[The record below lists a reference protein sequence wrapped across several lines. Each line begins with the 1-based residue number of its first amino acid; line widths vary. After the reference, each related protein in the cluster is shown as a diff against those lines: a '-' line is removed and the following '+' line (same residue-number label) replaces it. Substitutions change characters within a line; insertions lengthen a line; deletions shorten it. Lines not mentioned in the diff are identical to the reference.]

1 MPSFPDRPPS
11 KHKIVYLSTSP
22 IDTILKLIY
31 NAPAMDRKKP
41 MNSDEGIEMIF
52 EESGDSDVG
61 ATIRHT
67 AEDAELADVED
78 DFKGELKKW
87 KEKLTICQKERQEYL
102 DGWQRARADH
112 LNYKQREEAQREQE
126 NERNTA
132 RFIEKLLPL
141 CDSFDMALADI
152 KKGGGDGENWRAGV
166 EQIYNQ
172 LAAVLKSYT
181 VEVLDPA
188 GAPFDPHFHEAVS
201 EIPVSDAGQDH
212 TVLEVL
218 QKGYTVGERLIR
230 PAKVVV
236 GNYKN
241 RN

>member
-1 MPSFPDRPPS
+1 MS
-11 KHKIVYLSTSP
+11 
-22 IDTILKLIY
+22 IDTRLKLIY

-41 MNSDEGIEMIF
+41 MSGEEDAEMIF
-52 EESGDSDVG
+52 DESGDSDVG
-61 ATIRHT
+61 AIIRHT

-78 DFKGELKKW
+78 NFKGELKKW
-87 KEKLTICQKERQEYL
+87 KEKLAVCKKERQEYL
-102 DGWQRARADH
+102 DGWQRAKADY
-112 LNYKQREEAQREQE
+112 LNGKRRLEVEREREI
-126 NERNTA
+126 ERQTA
-132 RFIEKLLPL
+132 RFIERLLPL
-141 CDSFDMALADI
+141 CDSFDLAIADM
-152 KKGGGDGENWRAGV
+152 KKQKTTEGNWRAGV

-172 LAAVLKSYT
+172 MEGVLRSYH

>member
-1 MPSFPDRPPS
+1 M
-11 KHKIVYLSTSP
+11 STSP

-41 MNSDEGIEMIF
+41 LNSDEDAEMIF

-67 AEDAELADVED
+67 GEDAELADVED

-87 KEKLTICQKERQEYL
+87 KEKLVECQKERQEYL
-102 DGWQRARADH
+102 DGWQRAKADY
-112 LNYKQREEAQREQE
+112 LNSRQRFAIEREQE
-126 NERNTA
+126 VDRQTA
-132 RFIEKLLPL
+132 YFIERLLPL
-141 CDSFDMALADI
+141 TDSFDRAMADM
-152 KKGGGDGENWRAGV
+152 KKEEAEEGNWRAGV

-172 LAAVLKSYT
+172 LVAVLKSYT
-181 VEVLDPA
+181 VEVLDPN

-201 EIPVSDAGQDH
+201 EISVADSMQDH
-212 TVLEVL
+212 TILEVL
-218 QKGYTVGERLIR
+218 QKGYAVGERLIR

-236 GNYKN
+236 GSYKN
-241 RN
+241 GN

>member
-11 KHKIVYLSTSP
+11 KHKIVYVSTSP

-41 MNSDEGIEMIF
+41 LNSDEDAEMIF

-87 KEKLTICQKERQEYL
+87 KEKLATCEKDRKEYL
-102 DGWQRARADH
+102 DGWQRARADY
-112 LNYKQREEAQREQE
+112 LNNKQRLEAEREQE
-126 NERNTA
+126 RERHA
-132 RFIEKLLPL
+132 AHFIEKLLPL
-141 CDSFDMALADI
+141 CDSFDMALADM
-152 KKGGGDGENWRAGV
+152 KKQEDIRQSAENWRAGV

-172 LAAVLKSYT
+172 LAAV
-181 VEVLDPA
+181 
-188 GAPFDPHFHEAVS
+188 
-201 EIPVSDAGQDH
+201 
-212 TVLEVL
+212 
-218 QKGYTVGERLIR
+218 
-230 PAKVVV
+230 
-236 GNYKN
+236 
-241 RN
+241 